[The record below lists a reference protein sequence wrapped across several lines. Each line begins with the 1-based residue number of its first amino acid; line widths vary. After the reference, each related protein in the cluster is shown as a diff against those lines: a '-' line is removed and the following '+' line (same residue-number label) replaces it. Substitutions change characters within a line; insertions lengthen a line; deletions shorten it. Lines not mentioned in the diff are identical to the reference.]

1 MRKANALLSMG
12 ILALFL
18 VHAVL
23 GGFQLAG
30 ILQGGSRILM
40 ILAWLMTA
48 LIAAHTVLGCI
59 LTVQTLSAQKKS
71 GAAYLKENRLFWT
84 RRISGF
90 AVMLLILTHIV
101 IFLGNSESGV
111 YRLNLFGT
119 VQMISQIL
127 LVLAIAV
134 HVLTNI
140 KPLMIALGVRGF
152 REFFTDI
159 LLVISVLLCFCGIAF
174 LIYYLR
180 WQQI

>member
-1 MRKANALLSMG
+1 
-12 ILALFL
+12 
-18 VHAVL
+18 
-23 GGFQLAG
+23 
-30 ILQGGSRILM
+30 
-40 ILAWLMTA
+40 
-48 LIAAHTVLGCI
+48 
-59 LTVQTLSAQKKS
+59 
-71 GAAYLKENRLFWT
+71 
-84 RRISGF
+84 
-90 AVMLLILTHIV
+90 MLLILTHIV
-101 IFLGNSESGV
+101 IFLGNTESGV

-127 LVLAIAV
+127 LELAIAV

>member
-12 ILALFL
+12 ILVLFL
-18 VHAVL
+18 IHAVL
-23 GGFQLAG
+23 GGFQLSG
-30 ILQGGSRILM
+30 ILPGGSRILM
-40 ILAWLMTA
+40 ILAWLMTV
-48 LIAAHTVLGCI
+48 LIALHTVLGCI
-59 LTVQTLSAQKKS
+59 MTVQTFSAQKKS
-71 GAAYLKENRLFWT
+71 GAAYPKENRLFWT

-90 AVMLLILTHIV
+90 AVMLLILAHIV
-101 IFLGNSESGV
+101 IFLGSSAGGV

-127 LVLAIAV
+127 LVIAVAV

-140 KPLMIALGVRGF
+140 KPLMLALGVRGF
-152 REFFTDI
+152 QEFFTDI
-159 LLVISVLLCFCGIAF
+159 LLILSVLLCFCGIAF

>member
-12 ILALFL
+12 ILVLFL
-18 VHAVL
+18 IHAVL
-23 GGFQLAG
+23 GGFQLSG
-30 ILQGGSRILM
+30 ILPGGSRILM
-40 ILAWLMTA
+40 ILAWLMTV
-48 LIAAHTVLGCI
+48 LIALHTF
-59 LTVQTLSAQKKS
+59 SAQKKS
-71 GAAYLKENRLFWT
+71 GAAYPKENRLFWT

-90 AVMLLILTHIV
+90 AVMLLILAHIV
-101 IFLGNSESGV
+101 IFLGSSAGGV

-127 LVLAIAV
+127 LVIAVAV

-140 KPLMIALGVRGF
+140 KPLMLALGVRGF
-152 REFFTDI
+152 QEFFTDI
-159 LLVISVLLCFCGIAF
+159 LLILSVLLCFCGIAF